1 VTPTGVQN
9 VNKTKAN
16 QIGEMTSAACQL
28 DGPALGVLG
37 TMAAIS
43 TAPELEKEI
52 TDTLASAKSKV
63 GHWLRSNDY
72 YGAIEQYE
80 HAAALLHRTG
90 QHKRA
95 VEAIMQAVALLPR
108 VENSTLQAQI
118 TLRAVSLQTS
128 AGNLFAALD
137 MFRSSRVTAQT
148 TGFSQNIV
156 DVFDELAQA
165 FAAIHDTV
173 RPVELWLE
181 ATAYAKQ
188 VGRKSEAFKLLKRAA
203 KFTNRQDLWEQ
214 AARQGLPDPLLTYS
228 AEACFLCALAVFMV
242 KSDPAD
248 DFLVAR
254 LQTQIARYAAELSVT
269 RQSRF
274 QGCAASMLQAVLNL
288 DTGMDPAL
296 AVASQTEDVARILL
310 DGLPARRAVLA
321 AQPAHV

>member
-1 VTPTGVQN
+1 
-9 VNKTKAN
+9 
-16 QIGEMTSAACQL
+16 MTSTACQL
-28 DGPALGVLG
+28 DGPALGALG
-37 TMAAIS
+37 TMAATS
-43 TAPELEKEI
+43 TASEFEKEI
-52 TDTLASAKSKV
+52 TDTLASANSKV

-72 YGAIEQYE
+72 YGAIQQYE

-108 VENSTLQAQI
+108 LGDSTLQAQI

-148 TGFSQNIV
+148 TGFTQNIL
-156 DVFDELAQA
+156 DVFYELAQA
-165 FAAIHDTV
+165 FAVINDTA

-188 VGRKSEAFKLLKRAA
+188 VGRKSEAFKLMKRVA

-214 AARQGLPDPLLTYS
+214 AARVGLPDPLLTYS